1 MKIVIYRT
9 RGLRGAGYR
18 WTLVADNG
26 RKLANGGQG
35 YSRRIDM
42 IHAIEKA
49 IGGWH
54 TVAGHFAR
62 AQGGEVTERIP
73 VEDRTR

>member
-1 MKIVIYRT
+1 MKLVIYRA

-26 RKLANGGQG
+26 SKLANGGQG
-35 YSRRIDM
+35 YSRRVDM
-42 IHAIEKA
+42 EAAIEKA
-49 IGGWH
+49 LGGVWDGPDFWRD
-54 TVAGHFAR
+54 TRVDGADDIR
-62 AQGGEVTERIP
+62 

>member
-1 MKIVIYRT
+1 MKLVIYRT
-9 RGLRGAGYR
+9 KIGPQRGYR

-35 YSRRIDM
+35 YSRRVDM
-42 IHAIEKA
+42 ERAISLALCGFFSPSEKSLFWR
-49 IGGWH
+49 G
-54 TVAGHFAR
+54 AGDNP
-62 AQGGEVTERIP
+62 IP